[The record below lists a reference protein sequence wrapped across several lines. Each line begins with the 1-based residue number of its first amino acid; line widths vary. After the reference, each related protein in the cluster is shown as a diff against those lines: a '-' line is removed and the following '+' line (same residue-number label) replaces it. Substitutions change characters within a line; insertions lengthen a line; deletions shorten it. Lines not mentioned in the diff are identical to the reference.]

1 MTTRRDDGFGEK
13 LERAIRT
20 TGRDGGSREET
31 PEAYGRRVADEL
43 FSKAV
48 KSINDKR
55 ENG

>member
-1 MTTRRDDGFGEK
+1 MATRRDDGFSEK

-48 KSINDKR
+48 KSISDKR
-55 ENG
+55 EHG